1 MTTDLRVLGR
11 AVKQAQWRH
20 HRSVDRLLAPLGS
33 STPQWDALRAIDA
46 NPNASAHD
54 LAEITFQSDQ
64 AFGTLANR
72 LIAHGLVER
81 SPGRGRR
88 VVHRLTGSG
97 QALLEK
103 AQAAV
108 DAFLAESFADLDE
121 PERRVLL
128 GLLERVA
135 AVPPSSA
142 PARSTES

>member
-46 NPNASAHD
+46 NPGASAHA

-64 AFGTLANR
+64 AFGTLASR
-72 LIAHGLVER
+72 LIAQGLVER

-88 VVHRLTGSG
+88 VEHRLTDAG
-97 QALLEK
+97 ADLLVT
-103 AQAAV
+103 AQVEV
-108 DAFLAESFADLDE
+108 DNFLGASFGDLDE
-121 PERRVLL
+121 SERETLLDLL
-128 GLLERVA
+128 GRIA
-135 AVPPSSA
+135 GP
-142 PARSTES
+142 T